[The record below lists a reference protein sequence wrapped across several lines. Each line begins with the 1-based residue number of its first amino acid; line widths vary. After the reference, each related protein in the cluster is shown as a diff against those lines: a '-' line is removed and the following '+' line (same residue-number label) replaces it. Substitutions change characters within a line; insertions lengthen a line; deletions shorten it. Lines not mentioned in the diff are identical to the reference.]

1 MIARR
6 TINAV
11 FVASIVATLFVTAA
25 AAKTPSSSYYLT
37 PAQVDLSELL
47 EPPPDPSSSVARE
60 DVNTMASVEA
70 ERTQADLDAAQADKH
85 RTVFSF
91 SDVFGSQFVAG
102 KLPLATALFAHTS
115 GDTEVL
121 VAQAKAYFDRPRP
134 AGARQT
140 HGSYPSG
147 HAAFAA
153 CTAILL
159 SAMVPE
165 KRDAIFAR
173 AEIFADRRIV
183 AGVHYPTDVEAGWIA
198 GTIVAYALLQQPRF
212 VADFRAARTE
222 VRTALGYR
230 QAATTGNLG
239 TFREVLTSKK

>member
-6 TINAV
+6 
-11 FVASIVATLFVTAA
+11 FASALLAASFAAGALFATA
-25 AAKTPSSSYYLT
+25 AAKTPSTSYYLT
-37 PAQVDLSELL
+37 PAEVDLSQLL
-47 EPPPDPSSSVARE
+47 EPPPAPASSVARE
-60 DVNTMASVEA
+60 DVDTMAAVEA
-70 ERTQADLDAAQADKH
+70 QRTQADLDQAQADK
-85 RTVFSF
+85 RRNVFSF
-91 SDVFGSQFVAG
+91 ADAVGPRFVTG
-102 KLPLATALFAHTS
+102 QLPLTAALFARTS

-134 AGARQT
+134 EGARQT

-159 SAMVPE
+159 SDMVPE
-165 KRDAIFAR
+165 RRDAIFQR

-198 GTIVAYALLQQPRF
+198 GTIVAYALMLQPRF
-212 VADFRAARTE
+212 ANDFRAARTE
-222 VRTALGYR
+222 LRTALGYPV
-230 QAATTGNLG
+230 AATSGG
-239 TFREVLTSKK
+239 VKTFGAVLTSEK

>member
-6 TINAV
+6 AASAFLAAT
-11 FVASIVATLFVTAA
+11 FVAAALFTTAS
-25 AAKTPSSSYYLT
+25 AKTPSTSYYLT
-37 PAQVDLSELL
+37 PAQVDLSQLL

-70 ERTQADLDAAQADKH
+70 QRTQADLDEAQADK
-85 RTVFSF
+85 RRNVFSF
-91 SDVFGSQFVAG
+91 TDAVGPRFVPAQ
-102 KLPLATALFAHTS
+102 LPLTAALFARTS

-121 VAQAKAYFDRPRP
+121 VGQAKAYFDRPRP
-134 AGARQT
+134 EGARQT

-159 SAMVPE
+159 SDMVPE
-165 KRDAIFAR
+165 RRDAIFAR

-198 GTIVAYALLQQPRF
+198 GTIVAYALMMQPRF
-212 VADFRAARTE
+212 VADFRAAKAE

-230 QAATTGNLG
+230 VAATSGG
-239 TFREVLTSKK
+239 VGAFGAVRTFQN

>member
-1 MIARR
+1 MMLRRAAHVVLAASFAVVSLGAVADAR
-6 TINAV
+6 
-11 FVASIVATLFVTAA
+11 L
-25 AAKTPSSSYYLT
+25 PYSSYYLT
-37 PAQVDLSELL
+37 PSQIDLSQLL
-47 EPPPDPSSSVARE
+47 EPPPDPGSSVARE
-60 DVNTMASVEA
+60 DVSTMASVEA
-70 ERTQADLDAAQADKH
+70 QRTQADLDAAQSDKH

-91 SDVFGSQFVAG
+91 TEVLGPQFVSE
-102 KLPLATALFAHTS
+102 KLPLTTALFAHTS

-134 AGARQT
+134 QGARQT

-198 GTIVAYALLQQPRF
+198 GTIVAYALLQQPLF
-212 VADFRAARTE
+212 IADFKAARAE
-222 VRTALGYR
+222 VRSALGYR
-230 QAATTGNLG
+230 SPATTGSLG
-239 TFREVLTSKK
+239 TFGKAVTSKK